1 MLDKILTFIADKL
14 QDLTTLQ
21 TPKFTSSVNA
31 GASAV
36 RYIKFGKIVIFTGVI
51 VTNTSLSAGTILAT
65 DFPLAYVANIPFE
78 MKDNNSFASNL
89 TAYLNNDGTGKLR
102 IASATSGNRSWRISG
117 AYIAA

>member
-1 MLDKILTFIADKL
+1 MLDRILTFIAVKL
-14 QDLTTLQ
+14 QDSTTLQ

-51 VTNTSLSAGTILAT
+51 ATSTSLSAGTILAT
-65 DFPLAYVANIPFE
+65 DFPMAYTTNIPVE
-78 MKDNNSFASNL
+78 MKDNNSTTGYLN
-89 TAYLNNDGTGKLR
+89 AYLNNDGTGKLR